1 LIKRL
6 RNIHSELSL
15 LGAEGEVLA
24 PIYES
29 ESSAATASLFD
40 SGVKQCVTKGL
51 KHSLKC
57 ELDGIVVCLRND
69 LESRRKALVL
79 AISEVQHRL
88 SESKG
93 QKRTPLQDTLMQ
105 LRSQQRLLK
114 YETDACES
122 MQKQLLLACRSRYD
136 RQLKFYKDIGA
147 FDEKSAHLIS
157 SRWIPSTAHA
167 SSVALERGSSGPT
180 GNRLDSNEQHH
191 LEAKKTHLA
200 ASIEQWSIAAIAA
213 TTPRGYRPN
222 EQAEFTNGN

>member
-6 RNIHSELSL
+6 RNIHSELRL
-15 LGAEGEVLA
+15 LGVEGETIA

-40 SGVKQCVTKGL
+40 SGVKPCVTKEL
-51 KHSLKC
+51 KHSLIG
-57 ELDGIVVCLRND
+57 ELDGIVSLRND
-69 LESRRKALVL
+69 LESGRKALVL

-88 SESKG
+88 SDSKG
-93 QKRTPLQDTLMQ
+93 QKRKPLQDNLMQ

-136 RQLKFYKDIGA
+136 RQQKFYKDIA
-147 FDEKSAHLIS
+147 TFDEKSAHLIS
-157 SRWIPSTAHA
+157 SRWMPSTAHA
-167 SSVALERGSSGPT
+167 SSVAQEGVSCGPT
-180 GNRLDSNEQHH
+180 VNRLDSNEQHH
-191 LEAKKTHLA
+191 SEAKKTHLA

-222 EQAEFTNGN
+222 EQAEFTNGI